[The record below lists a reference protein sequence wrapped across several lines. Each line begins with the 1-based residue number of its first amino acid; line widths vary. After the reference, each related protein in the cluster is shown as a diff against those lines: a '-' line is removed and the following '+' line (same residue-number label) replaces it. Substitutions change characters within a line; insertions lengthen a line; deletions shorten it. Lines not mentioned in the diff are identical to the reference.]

1 MIKNKYD
8 KMFIGLLMGV
18 LAPFIVFLTVYL
30 AKFWGEYSLKEVLEQ
45 IQELDLASKIVA
57 LSVFLSNMILF
68 YVMYRMR
75 KDRICKGILWATF
88 LYAFLVIYLK
98 YL

>member
-30 AKFWGEYSLKEVLEQ
+30 TKFWGEYSLKEVLEQ